1 MTSMPKHLRG
11 VQAQVHLSGE
21 KKWDRSSSLKADF
34 SPSKNKKEMT
44 TMANTLAVTTSNA
57 KGTPN
62 ENENL
67 QVCRGANNEEVS
79 RRGRETKSPCS
90 PPL

>member
-1 MTSMPKHLRG
+1 MRLKLKQG
-11 VQAQVHLSGE
+11 CKL
-21 KKWDRSSSLKADF
+21 LKADF

-62 ENENL
+62 QNENL
-67 QVCRGANNEEVS
+67 QVRHGADNEEEEEE
-79 RRGRETKSPCS
+79 RERDMRKRGRGGERDKEEEEEE
-90 PPL
+90 